1 MSKKIVHFSIT
12 KCHFLLHFVAR
23 SFLISLIFF
32 ICFVSLLFCLY
43 FVDLSLNKNPSFDLF
58 VIATPS
64 MVPTIKVND
73 GIIVHRINNDQYK
86 IGDIIT
92 FSSSDE
98 KYKGLAVTHR
108 IVDKKIINK
117 DIASVYQTKG
127 DNNARAD
134 FALVHTEDIYGKV
147 LFKIPKIGY
156 VQNAL
161 SNPIYFV
168 SCFLTVGM
176 IFIFYELYRIVYM
189 LVKRRVV

>member
-1 MSKKIVHFSIT
+1 MPKKIVHFSIT
-12 KCHFLLHFVAR
+12 KCHFLLRFVAR
-23 SFLISLIFF
+23 SFLFSLMFF
-32 ICFVSLLFCLY
+32 ICFISLLFCLY
-43 FVDLSLNKNPSFDLF
+43 FVDLSLNKNPLFDLY

-73 GIIVHRINNDQYK
+73 GIIVHRIKHDQYK

-108 IVDKKIINK
+108 IVDKKIIDK
-117 DIASVYQTKG
+117 DVSSIYQTKG
-127 DNNARAD
+127 DNNSRAD
-134 FALVHTEDIYGKV
+134 SALVYTDDIYGKV
-147 LFKIPKIGY
+147 LFKVPKIGY

-176 IFIFYELYRIVYM
+176 IFIFYELYRIIYM
-189 LVKRRVV
+189 LVKRRII